1 MNRLQVLIKK
11 HIRSEFVR
19 NFLILL
25 TGISFSQVIPVLASP
40 IITRLFTP
48 EEFGL
53 LALFTSTALFVGNIA
68 TMQYDSAVMLPEKDE
83 DAINLMALSFFSVVF
98 FTILTIIAVIFFN
111 DFLVSL
117 MGNEK
122 IKNWLYLVPLS
133 VFLTGFFRILNIW
146 ASRQKKFRRIA
157 TRNILQT
164 STTAGSKV
172 GIGFLSFID
181 GGLIIGSLLG
191 QFVATL
197 VFALQTF
204 FKDKLNLSVITKE
217 KILELAKKYK
227 DFPIFV
233 NLDGFMDMF
242 KETGIRYTFSNFYGA
257 TVLGAYSFTL
267 GLLQKPNRIIGQ
279 AVSHV
284 YFQKAAEVYNAGQ
297 DLWRLTKRIMIRL
310 LLLSIIIY
318 LPILFWGPQ
327 IFKFVFSD
335 KWETAGRYAQI
346 MVPWLI
352 THFIMQFSTR
362 IPQIVNKQK
371 TFFVISLINNV
382 LLLAVVLILAN
393 MKVEFLYVLASMSLI
408 MVGVLTVLFF
418 WFRKITKRV

>member
-1 MNRLQVLIKK
+1 
-11 HIRSEFVR
+11 
-19 NFLILL
+19 
-25 TGISFSQVIPVLASP
+25 
-40 IITRLFTP
+40 
-48 EEFGL
+48 
-53 LALFTSTALFVGNIA
+53 
-68 TMQYDSAVMLPEKDE
+68 
-83 DAINLMALSFFSVVF
+83 
-98 FTILTIIAVIFFN
+98 
-111 DFLVSL
+111 
-117 MGNEK
+117 
-122 IKNWLYLVPLS
+122 

-204 FKDKLNLSVITKE
+204 FKDKLNLNVITKE

-227 DFPIFV
+227 DFPLFV
-233 NLDGFMDMF
+233 NLQGFTDMF

-418 WFRKITKRV
+418 WFRKITKKV